1 MKAVIKRGV
10 MIPRLDYEQKH
21 CSLLIAHCSLL
32 TAHCSLIIL
41 ICAAFL
47 SCGNNNIAVLWSDR
61 PEFAFY
67 GEYFNS
73 AQDQYKVE
81 TRYYDYP
88 ALKLADVFGKS
99 GSKSESPDIVAGS
112 WLKSAST
119 RAYFRPL
126 NDYFKDK
133 RLEKDAFYPRLLSM
147 GNIDDKQYLLPVSF
161 NAPMVIFAGDKA
173 DQFSN
178 PFTVDFNEMKKLGKS
193 YNAETRGVYTR
204 MGFSPVWDDNFLFVA
219 ATLFNASFREAQPL
233 AWDAPALELAMDFIF
248 EWIRE
253 ANSNIQ
259 AVDDFTFKYYYNPPA
274 KLALSGRILLSYMD
288 SDVFFT
294 LAEDQRSRLDFRWL
308 AEEETIPLNE
318 RSVYLGLV
326 KKGRSPKAAEAFLRW
341 FFNPQT
347 QRGLLEQSI
356 QLRIQE
362 TSFGIAGGFSA
373 MRPVTE
379 QIFPQF
385 YPDLLRHM
393 PPQDFLSPA
402 NILPSNWMALKE
414 RVVLPYLHD
423 RARQPDNNDI
433 LPLERRLADW
443 RRVNR

>member
-1 MKAVIKRGV
+1 LLA
-10 MIPRLDYEQKH
+10 L
-21 CSLLIAHCSLL
+21 SLFFLL
-32 TAHCSLIIL
+32 L
-41 ICAAFL
+41 FL
-47 SCGNNNIAVLWSDR
+47 SCNNNNTAVLWSDR

-67 GEYFNS
+67 GEYFNAS
-73 AQDQYKVE
+73 QDQYKVE

-88 ALKLADVFGKS
+88 ALKLADVFSKGKFQFPGIS
-99 GSKSESPDIVAGS
+99 GSKRESPDIVAGS

-119 RAYFRPL
+119 RAYFKPL
-126 NDYFKDK
+126 NGYFKD
-133 RLEKDAFYPRLLSM
+133 RSLEKEAFYPRLLSM

-161 NAPMVIFAGDKA
+161 NAPMIIFASDKA
-173 DQFSN
+173 DLISN

-219 ATLFNASFREAQPL
+219 ATLLNASFREAQPL
-233 AWDAPALELAMDFIF
+233 AWDAPALERAMEFIF
-248 EWIRE
+248 EWILE
-253 ANSNIQ
+253 ANSSIQ

-288 SDVFFT
+288 SDIFFT

-308 AEEETIPLNE
+308 AEEDTIPLNE

-326 KKGRSPKAAEAFLRW
+326 KNGRAPKAAEAFLRW

-347 QRGLLEQSI
+347 QRGLLEKSV
-356 QLRIQE
+356 QLHIQE

-379 QIFPQF
+379 QIFPLF

-393 PPQDFLSPA
+393 PPQEFLSPA

-443 RRVNR
+443 QRVNR